1 MVPVGAAFCSEA
13 PSSPSVEK
21 VIINGWVVA
30 VKQIGITK
38 IKNHIHIAMIG
49 GLNWVGKCN

>member
-38 IKNHIHIAMIG
+38 IKNHIHMAMIG
-49 GLNWVGKCN
+49 GLN

>member
-21 VIINGWVVA
+21 VIIKGWVVA
-30 VKQIGITK
+30 VEKKITK
-38 IKNHIHIAMIG
+38 TKIIFTLQWLGA
-49 GLNWVGKCN
+49 